1 MEIIYNIRRNFGRM
15 ALMGTLAALMI
26 VGLAAC
32 GGRTG
37 VTTDP
42 SAATAIPGDSAAA
55 TNTPDNSNVPPATS
69 TPDTSS
75 AAGATSTPDAG
86 MGTMETPTQ
95 APGGTTD
102 LAPTPTQAATSQTSG
117 GGTQINATLK
127 EWAIDLSQSQV
138 PAGKVTFSVTNAGQM
153 GHNLTVLDSSGTQVG
168 QTPLFRST
176 DGPQALEVNLTAGTY
191 TIICSLPG
199 HAARGQK
206 TVLVVK

>member
-32 GGRTG
+32 GGTTG
-37 VTTDP
+37 VATDP
-42 SAATAIPGDSAAA
+42 SAATAVPGDSAAA

-69 TPDTSS
+69 TPDTSG
-75 AAGATSTPDAG
+75 AAAATSTPDAG
-86 MGTMETPTQ
+86 MVSMDTPTQ
-95 APGGTTD
+95 ASGGTTD
-102 LAPTPTQAATSQTSG
+102 LAPTPTQAATSQNSG
-117 GGTQINATLK
+117 ATQVNATLK
-127 EWAIDLSQSQV
+127 EWAIDLSQSEV

-153 GHNLTVLDSSGTQVG
+153 GHNFTVLDSSGTQIG

-176 DGPQALEVNLTAGTY
+176 DGPQTLEVNLTAGTY

-206 TVLVVK
+206 TVFTVK